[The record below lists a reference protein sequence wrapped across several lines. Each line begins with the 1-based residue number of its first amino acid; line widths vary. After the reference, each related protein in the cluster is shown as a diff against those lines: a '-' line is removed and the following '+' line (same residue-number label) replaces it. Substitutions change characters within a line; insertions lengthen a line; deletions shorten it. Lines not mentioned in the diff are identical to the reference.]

1 MNMYLFKKSTDLQK
15 HLDLLRKQNLQIGFT
30 PTMGALHQGHLSL
43 VNQSLSKTDINVC
56 SIFVNP
62 TQFNEKSDLEK
73 YPRTTSQDLALLTTV
88 DNDIVWMPS
97 VEDIYPKDLDTSLAL
112 NFGQLDKVMEA
123 TFRPGHFEG
132 VVQVVKRLLDIV
144 QPDQLFMGQ
153 KDFQQMSIIK
163 NMIQQ
168 LGLKVELVSCPIIR
182 EADGLAMSSRNVRL
196 SSEHRAKAPI
206 IQQTLQ
212 WAKSQMNLIPLK
224 EITTNVL
231 ERLALPDFN
240 LEYFEIVDGNTLQ
253 KIEKLSASKFVV
265 ACIAVWVGE
274 VRLIDNLIFKN
285 ES

>member
-1 MNMYLFKKSTDLQK
+1 MYLFKKVLDLQK
-15 HLDLLRKQNLQIGFT
+15 HLALLRQQNLQIGFT

-43 VNQSLSKTDINVC
+43 VKKSLSQTDINVC

-62 TQFNEKSDLEK
+62 TQFNEKSDLDK
-73 YPRTTSQDLALLTTV
+73 YPRTTNEDLALLTSV
-88 DNDIVWMPS
+88 DNDIVWMPD
-97 VEDIYPKDLDTSLAL
+97 VEDIYPKDLDTKIQLD
-112 NFGQLDKVMEA
+112 FGQLGKVMEA
-123 TFRPGHFEG
+123 AFRPGHFDG

-144 QPDQLFMGQ
+144 QPDKLFMGQ

-168 LGLKVELVSCPIIR
+168 FDLPIELVSCPIIR

-196 SSEHRAKAPI
+196 TVEQRAKAPI

-212 WAKSQMNLIPLK
+212 WAKAQMNRLSPK
-224 EITTNVL
+224 EITASAI
-231 ERLALPDFN
+231 ERLQVPDFK
-240 LEYFEIVDGNTLQ
+240 LEYFEIVDGNSLQ
-253 KIEKLSASKFVV
+253 KVEKFSASNFIVG
-265 ACIAVWVGE
+265 CTAVWLGD